1 LTNESSS
8 ATENEPGFRRYGPGD
23 GASEDGSVGH
33 LVQLVK
39 KRGWM
44 ILSVGAIGLAAAV
57 AANFVIT
64 REYTA
69 QAKIEV
75 TSDLSG
81 EFRLEQIAG
90 AAGGQD
96 LDAQQIDSQIEIM
109 RSRTLALDTIHS
121 LHLEKNPDFLKNKEG
136 RAWDLSR
143 PDDRTLLI
151 DTFLNDLKVTRLA
164 QTDLV
169 QIYITS
175 RRPELSTLMA
185 NTLVDNYI
193 HHTFQ
198 ESYSSAQK
206 ISSWL
211 NEQLDTLK
219 SNLQQSQQ
227 RMVDL
232 QKDVGIVG
240 IDQQEQSVAVAHL
253 EELNREL
260 ADAQVD
266 RMLKESAYRAIK
278 DSEPGVVDAL
288 SPQAMALQVSKEN
301 LAQLEAQLKAMKQ
314 TYGSAYPRVRELAA
328 QIDSLQANITADETA
343 QVARAEKAFDAAQ
356 ANEAELRKTM
366 DTEEQ
371 DAYQNSTKVIQFELA
386 RAEYKANRELYDG
399 IQERL
404 QESSILSG
412 LHSTSVHNVE
422 DADIPIFPSRPKVLL
437 NLAGGT
443 AAGLFLGCV
452 LALLLE
458 AMDTNLRTMS
468 EVEEA
473 LHLPLLAVIPKVE
486 PTDMIPENFNQHAL
500 SGQSG
505 SWSKIAE
512 ALRGLRTS
520 ILLSTPGAPPQ
531 VLMISSTRPD
541 EGKTSIAILEAI
553 IFVLNGSRVLLID
566 ADLRRPA
573 VHLRL
578 NGANI
583 DHNSSRNVG
592 LSSVLSGKATLKEAI
607 QPWPDQPGLHLLL
620 SGPLPPL
627 PSELLG
633 SQQMVNLVQE
643 LRTQYDFIII
653 DTPPVLTVTD
663 ASVIGRHAD
672 AAVLVVRYGEA
683 QRHVITR
690 SIELLQRSGTNLLG
704 IAFNMVDFGSPEYS
718 EYYGRKYYNYY
729 GPRESEEQAMLKDK
743 KRK

>member
-198 ESYSSAQK
+198 ESYSSA
-206 ISSWL
+206 
-211 NEQLDTLK
+211 K